1 MTAKKPIT
9 HVMLDLETA
18 SLSFNPAIIQI
29 GAICFNIE
37 TGRELSWFT
46 SHINLQSCLD
56 CGLTQDEDTFQWL
69 ERNIPDTLKKSRACK
84 NLLPKVLNQFSTWL
98 KSCLNGKIRELNAEG
113 IHEPP
118 ELAIW
123 SNGSNADAVWIRS
136 AYKSCNMEPVLDGLC
151 RYHHEWCVR
160 TIVQSCAILTGTN
173 YFLEANKTRDPL
185 THHNAIHDCKHQIKY
200 FVKAWNALQ
209 GLSTSGAP
217 SFKYGP
223 VATASAVLETST
235 GLSSLMTL
243 STSFSETVSPTPGQK
258 EPGGLLTPS
267 TSYTELDSGGSKVKG
282 FSGILPQSNS
292 FSIDAAASS
301 GDIGVLPRPVEAEDD
316 VEISLPS

>member
-1 MTAKKPIT
+1 MTAKRLIT

-46 SHINLQSCLD
+46 THINLQSCLD
-56 CGLTQDEDTFQWL
+56 CGLTQDEDTLQWL

-84 NLLPKVLNQFSTWL
+84 TLLPRALNQFSIWL

-113 IHEPP
+113 IRDPP
-118 ELAIW
+118 KLAIW

-151 RYHHEWCVR
+151 RYHHQWCVR

-173 YFLEANKTRDPL
+173 YFLEANKTRDLL
-185 THHNAIHDCKHQIKY
+185 THQNAIYDCKHQIKY

-217 SFKYGP
+217 SFKFGP
-223 VATASAVLETST
+223 VGTASAVLETST
-235 GLSSLMTL
+235 GLSSLMTP
-243 STSFSETVSPTPGQK
+243 STSFSGSVSPSPGQK
-258 EPGGLLTPS
+258 EPGGLLAPS
-267 TSYTELDSGGSKVKG
+267 TSYTEFGSGVSKVKG
-282 FSGILPQSNS
+282 LSGILPQSTP
-292 FSIDAAASS
+292 FSIDAASS
-301 GDIGVLPRPVEAEDD
+301 ADIGVHPMPIEAEED

>member
-1 MTAKKPIT
+1 MTAKRLIT
-9 HVMLDLETA
+9 HVMLDLETV

-37 TGRELSWFT
+37 TGEELSWFT
-46 SHINLQSCLD
+46 THINLQSCLD
-56 CGLTQDEDTFQWL
+56 CGLTQDEDTLQWL

-84 NLLPKVLNQFSTWL
+84 TLLPRALNQFSIWL

-113 IHEPP
+113 IRDPP
-118 ELAIW
+118 KLAIW

-151 RYHHEWCVR
+151 RYHHQWCVR
-160 TIVQSCAILTGTN
+160 TIVQSCAILMGTN
-173 YFLEANKTRDPL
+173 YFLEANKTRDLL
-185 THHNAIHDCKHQIKY
+185 THQNAIYDCKHQIKY

-217 SFKYGP
+217 SFKFGP
-223 VATASAVLETST
+223 VGTASAVLETST
-235 GLSSLMTL
+235 GLSSLMTP
-243 STSFSETVSPTPGQK
+243 STSFSGSVSPSPGQK
-258 EPGGLLTPS
+258 EPGGLLAPS
-267 TSYTELDSGGSKVKG
+267 TSYTEFGSGVSKVKG
-282 FSGILPQSNS
+282 LSGILPQSTP
-292 FSIDAAASS
+292 FSIDAASS
-301 GDIGVLPRPVEAEDD
+301 ADIGVHPMPIEAEED